1 MITISDNILKFF
13 SLNLH
18 QGIIGSLLESSG
30 LSLFVFSVLSI
41 VKETDVTIVFMNA
54 IFVVPVV
61 WQLCRSCKELFT
73 EDEMRPECG
82 SEKLIRKHRR
92 KHIKNIVL
100 SLLACILQVAGL
112 VGIIFLV
119 SDWVIQFLICT
130 DIATFSNY
138 VEMSI
143 PSPPGNFRP

>member
-1 MITISDNILKFF
+1 M
-13 SLNLH
+13 
-18 QGIIGSLLESSG
+18 
-30 LSLFVFSVLSI
+30 FSVLSI
-41 VKETDVTIVFMNA
+41 VKETDVTVVFMNA

-73 EDEMRPECG
+73 EDEMRPECV

-112 VGIIFLV
+112 LGIIFLV
-119 SDWVIQFLICT
+119 SDWVIGLLICT
-130 DIATFSNY
+130 NNAILSKY
-138 VEMSI
+138 VNM
-143 PSPPGNFRP
+143 